1 MRAVREA
8 AALLAVAAAGG
19 LAVWVVAFGLE
30 YRARWD
36 LCVVAGLAL
45 ALCWRL
51 TRLVQ
56 PPPDLVPP
64 GPDRPPGDDGLLLL
78 TGLESRLSW
87 GAVDADRFRERVRP
101 LLVEL
106 ADDRLRTRRGVDPD
120 TDPEHA
126 REILGE
132 PLWQLRTAPP
142 ARSPSRAE
150 LTALVTA
157 LERI

>member
-8 AALLAVAAAGG
+8 AALLAVAAAGAGG
-19 LAVWVVAFGLE
+19 LWVVAFGLE

-36 LCVVAGLAL
+36 LCVVAGAAV

-51 TRLVQ
+51 TRLVL
-56 PPPDLVPP
+56 PPSEPVPSGP
-64 GPDRPPGDDGLLLL
+64 GLEPGGDGLLLL
-78 TGLESRLSW
+78 TGLEGRLSW
-87 GAVDADRFRERVRP
+87 GAADADRFRDRVRP

-150 LTALVTA
+150 LTALVAA

>member
-19 LAVWVVAFGLE
+19 GALWVVSFGLE

-36 LCVVAGLAL
+36 LCVVAGVAA

-51 TRLVQ
+51 TRLVR
-56 PPPDLVPP
+56 PPPDPVVPRPDSGP
-64 GPDRPPGDDGLLLL
+64 GGDGLLLL

-87 GAVDADRFRERVRP
+87 GATDADRFRERVRP

-106 ADDRLRTRRGVDPD
+106 AEDRLRTRRGVDPD
-120 TDPEHA
+120 ADPDRA
-126 REILGE
+126 RQILGE
-132 PLWQLRTAPP
+132 PLWTLRTAPP

-150 LTALVTA
+150 LTALVAA